1 MGKLKKANSM
11 ARYFKKIVGTKCYLS
26 PVNPDDFEKYTEWLN
41 DPEISQNLLVDD
53 KTVSLLR
60 EKEILEDMA
69 KNNDTTFTIV
79 DLATDKPLGN
89 CSLNNVDNINQTA
102 TLGIFI
108 GDKEYLSKGYGTEAM
123 ELLLD
128 YGFNALNLQNIMLE
142 VFDYNKRAIKAYEKV
157 GFKVIGKRRQAKF
170 FNNKRYDIIFMDI
183 LKDEFLNIRE

>member
-1 MGKLKKANSM
+1 
-11 ARYFKKIVGTKCYLS
+11 
-26 PVNPDDFEKYTEWLN
+26 
-41 DPEISQNLLVDD
+41 
-53 KTVSLLR
+53 
-60 EKEILEDMA
+60 
-69 KNNDTTFTIV
+69 
-79 DLATDKPLGN
+79 
-89 CSLNNVDNINQTA
+89 
-102 TLGIFI
+102 
-108 GDKEYLSKGYGTEAM
+108 DKEYLSKGYGTEAM